1 MNTLTLAAFL
11 LAVSPAD
18 SLPGTSDQIL
28 RQHVDSSG
36 VASKELAEQ
45 TGWSVL
51 RGLRWRV
58 LLVDSVG
65 GGTTPVDPKTVFKTG
80 QRFQVEVEAHV
91 CDLWVYLLTVDPQGS
106 MAVLFPEQAE
116 GHRLVRKGEKMVVP
130 PGGDWLRF
138 EGPPGKDLLRMIASP
153 TKLRWVNPRE
163 LFELEGGE
171 TLSGGKAKAA
181 QQQGS
186 YRSKSVSRITSDQR
200 KTPVD
205 TRSLPELISAFRSDP
220 QLRAR
225 SKNVSLVPPPQGTET
240 GSQPQRTSEEVIV
253 TSDDRSNR
261 DPLIVD
267 VELAHGGA
275 P

>member
-1 MNTLTLAAFL
+1 MNTLTVAALL
-11 LAVSPAD
+11 LAVAPPGPLPESAD
-18 SLPGTSDQIL
+18 KIL

-36 VASKELAEQ
+36 VVSKDLAEQ
-45 TGWSVL
+45 TGWSLL

-58 LLVDSVG
+58 LLVDSAG
-65 GGTTPVDPKTVFKTG
+65 GKPAPVDPRTVFKTG

-91 CDLWVYLLTVDPQGS
+91 CDLWIYLLTVDSQGA
-106 MAVLFPEQAE
+106 MTVLFPEQAE
-116 GHRLVRKGEKMVVP
+116 GHRVVKKGEKMVFP

-138 EGPPGKDLLRMIASP
+138 EGPPGKDLLRVIASP

-163 LFELEGGE
+163 LFELEGGAA
-171 TLSGGKAKAA
+171 LSGGKAKAA
-181 QQQGS
+181 EVQES
-186 YRSKSVSRITSDQR
+186 YRSKSVARIKGLQQ

-205 TRSLPELISAFRSDP
+205 TRSLPEMIAAFRRDP

-225 SKNVSLVPPPQGTET
+225 SKNVSLVPPPQAT
-240 GSQPQRTSEEVIV
+240 GSDSQPPRTSEEVIV
-253 TSDDRSNR
+253 TSGDRSNQ

-267 VELAHGGA
+267 VELTHGAA